1 MIHIVLWILLQGQ
14 TAGAFYP
21 MERIVAEGD
30 IAELQPFLGRMVV
43 SRVNLVNLGTLGV
56 VLMVLFEVKQSSS
69 MDCGLLNVALLPEGM
84 EVKFVSHR
92 VQY

>member
-1 MIHIVLWILLQGQ
+1 
-14 TAGAFYP
+14 